1 MSKKGKMKGL
11 VIWVKKKKRGI
22 PPVAIALVI
31 GLIMVV
37 VFIIGKIIEKNT
49 PSKTYVS
56 EDDIKQMYY
65 LSGDD
70 SEIAIVM
77 QDAIVENKAYMQ
89 DGTVYLE
96 YNFVKSN
103 INSRFYWD
111 NNENIL
117 IYTTPDNVIKADVG
131 SSEYYDVKSRNSVD
145 YVVVK
150 TDGSNVYIAA
160 DYVKMYSNMKYEY
173 YTDPARIYVTYKW
186 GTQDTYSVKESAKLR
201 TGAGIKKDIITDL
214 SKGDVI
220 TVIEEGKNW
229 IYGSTADGYIGYV
242 KKSDV
247 GKKKQVELVNEDYTE
262 PVYTNIKKD
271 YTISMAWHMVVSA
284 NDNGKLVDLTANA
297 KGMNVVSPTWFRIV
311 DNNGGLSSL
320 ADTTYVSR
328 AHQLGLEVWAVVDD
342 QSADSDN
349 KQIFPYTSKREN
361 LVNQLISSAIQYGFD
376 GINVDFEY
384 ISSDIAEDYIQFLRE
399 LSVKCRNNGIVLS
412 IDDKVPIASNLYYDR
427 KEQGAIADYVVIMA
441 YDEHWGVDS
450 GAGSTASI
458 SWVEDGVSATLDEVD
473 PSKVILGVPFYTK
486 IWGEKADGT
495 VETYQTADM
504 QTVESLIAQNGSQK
518 TWLEDMGQNYS
529 EYAGDGLTYRIWVED
544 ATSMERKV
552 QLISKYGLAG
562 VSAWRLGSE
571 TPDIWNTIVKYT
583 N

>member
-1 MSKKGKMKGL
+1 MKGL
-11 VIWVKKKKRGI
+11 VILLKRRRRRI
-22 PPVAIALVI
+22 PPVVIAVAI
-31 GLIMVV
+31 GLVMVV
-37 VFIIGKIIEKNT
+37 VFVVGRIIEKNT

-56 EDDIKQMYY
+56 EDKIKEMYY
-65 LSGDD
+65 ISGDE

-77 QDAIVENKAYMQ
+77 QDEIVENKAYMQ
-89 DGTVYLE
+89 DETIYLE
-96 YNFVKSN
+96 YNFVKTY

-117 IYTTPDNVIKADVG
+117 IYTTPDNIIKADVG
-131 SSEYYDVKSRNSVD
+131 SNEYYDVKSRNPVE
-145 YVVVK
+145 YTVVK

-173 YTDPARIYVTYKW
+173 YTDPARICITYKW
-186 GTQDTYSVKESAKLR
+186 GTEDAYRVKEATKLR
-201 TGAGIKKDIITDL
+201 DGAGIKKDIITDL
-214 SKGDVI
+214 AKDDVI
-220 TVIEEGKNW
+220 KVIDESENW
-229 IYGSTADGYIGYV
+229 VYGYTEDGYIGHV
-242 KKSDV
+242 KKSFLD
-247 GKKKQVELVNEDYTE
+247 KKQQVELKNEEYTE
-262 PVYTNIKKD
+262 PVYTSIKKD
-271 YTISMAWHMVVSA
+271 YTISMAWHMMVSES
-284 NDNGKLVDLTANA
+284 DNSKLLDLTANA
-297 KGMNVVSPTWFRIV
+297 KGMNVVSPTWFRII
-311 DNNGGLSSL
+311 DNNGTLSSL
-320 ADTTYVSR
+320 ADATYVSR
-328 AHQLGLEVWAVVDD
+328 AHQLGLEVWAMVDD

-349 KQIFPYTSKREN
+349 KQIFTYTSKREN
-361 LVNQLISSAIQYGFD
+361 IINQLISSAIQYGFD
-376 GINVDFEY
+376 GINIDFEY

-412 IDDKVPIASNLYYDR
+412 VDDKVPIASNLYYNR
-427 KEQGAIADYVVIMA
+427 KEQGIIVDYVIVMA

-458 SWVEDGVSATLDEVD
+458 SWVEDGISATLTEVD

-486 IWGEKADGT
+486 IWGEKSDGT

-504 QTVESLIAQNGSQK
+504 QTAEGMISGNGAEK
-518 TWLEDMGQNYS
+518 IWLEDIGQYYS
-529 EYAGDGLTYRIWVED
+529 EYPGDGLTYRIWLED

-552 QLISKYGLAG
+552 QLISKYNLAG